1 MKMNLSKEKNQ
12 NNPKITVGIPVFN
25 GEKSIRRALD
35 SVLSQTFLDFELVI
49 SDNAST
55 DSTPLICQEY
65 KRNDKRINL
74 NLIITCARSLE
85 SETKNEISKILDE
98 LGDQEPEI
106 LNVGMRGILMAN
118 TIIEPSKIIDYVK
131 NKMIEEPWLIR
142 YCLRIIPIQMITET
156 EIDKIKQNV
165 IKLKDTIQKND
176 SYRITIEKRNTDISS
191 TEIITEIAK
200 IFPNKVSLNQPDW
213 IVLIEILGN
222 DTGISILKDDELF
235 SLDKAKRMSD

>member
-1 MKMNLSKEKNQ
+1 M
-12 NNPKITVGIPVFN
+12 
-25 GEKSIRRALD
+25 
-35 SVLSQTFLDFELVI
+35 
-49 SDNAST
+49 
-55 DSTPLICQEY
+55 
-65 KRNDKRINL
+65 

-106 LNVGMRGILMAN
+106 LNVGMRGILMVN

-176 SYRITIEKRNTDISS
+176 SHRITIEKRNTSISS
-191 TEIITEIAK
+191 NEIITEIAK

-213 IVLIEILGN
+213 IILIEILGN
-222 DTGISILKDDELF
+222 ETGISILKNDGMF

>member
-1 MKMNLSKEKNQ
+1 M
-12 NNPKITVGIPVFN
+12 
-25 GEKSIRRALD
+25 
-35 SVLSQTFLDFELVI
+35 
-49 SDNAST
+49 
-55 DSTPLICQEY
+55 
-65 KRNDKRINL
+65 

-106 LNVGMRGILMAN
+106 LNVGMRGILMVN

-131 NKMIEEPWLIR
+131 NKIIEEPWLIR

-156 EIDKIKQNV
+156 EIDKIAQNV
-165 IKLKDTIQKND
+165 VKLKDTIQKND
-176 SYRITIEKRNTDISS
+176 SYRITIEKRNTSISS
-191 TEIITEIAK
+191 DEIITEIAK

-213 IVLIEILGN
+213 IILIEVLGN
-222 DTGISILKDDELF
+222 ETGISILKNDGMF

>member
-1 MKMNLSKEKNQ
+1 M
-12 NNPKITVGIPVFN
+12 
-25 GEKSIRRALD
+25 
-35 SVLSQTFLDFELVI
+35 
-49 SDNAST
+49 
-55 DSTPLICQEY
+55 
-65 KRNDKRINL
+65 

-85 SETKNEISKILDE
+85 SETKNEINKILDE

-106 LNVGMRGILMAN
+106 LNVGMRGILMVN

-191 TEIITEIAK
+191 TEIITEIAN

-235 SLDKAKRMSD
+235 SLDKAKRMSG

>member
-1 MKMNLSKEKNQ
+1 
-12 NNPKITVGIPVFN
+12 
-25 GEKSIRRALD
+25 
-35 SVLSQTFLDFELVI
+35 
-49 SDNAST
+49 
-55 DSTPLICQEY
+55 
-65 KRNDKRINL
+65 L

-85 SETKNEISKILDE
+85 SETKNEMSKILDE

-106 LNVGMRGILMAN
+106 LNVGMRGILMVN
-118 TIIEPSKIIDYVK
+118 TAIEPSKIIDYVK

-176 SYRITIEKRNTDISS
+176 SYRITIEKRNTSISS
-191 TEIITEIAK
+191 NEIITEVAK

-213 IVLIEILGN
+213 IILIEIIGN
-222 DTGISILKDDELF
+222 ETGISILKNDELF

>member
-1 MKMNLSKEKNQ
+1 M
-12 NNPKITVGIPVFN
+12 
-25 GEKSIRRALD
+25 
-35 SVLSQTFLDFELVI
+35 
-49 SDNAST
+49 
-55 DSTPLICQEY
+55 
-65 KRNDKRINL
+65 

-106 LNVGMRGILMAN
+106 LNVGMRGILMVN

-131 NKMIEEPWLIR
+131 NKIIEEPWLIR

-176 SYRITIEKRNTDISS
+176 SYRITIEKRNTSISS
-191 TEIITEIAK
+191 NEIITEIAK
-200 IFPNKVSLNQPDW
+200 IFPNKVSLNGPDW
-213 IVLIEILGN
+213 IILIEILGN
-222 DTGISILKDDELF
+222 ETGISILRNDGMF

>member
-1 MKMNLSKEKNQ
+1 MNL
-12 NNPKITVGIPVFN
+12 IV
-25 GEKSIRRALD
+25 
-35 SVLSQTFLDFELVI
+35 
-49 SDNAST
+49 
-55 DSTPLICQEY
+55 
-65 KRNDKRINL
+65 
-74 NLIITCARSLE
+74 TCARNLE
-85 SETKNEISKILDE
+85 SETKNEIKKILDE
-98 LGDQEPEI
+98 LGAQEPEI
-106 LNVGMRGILMAN
+106 LNVGMRGILMVN

-176 SYRITIEKRNTDISS
+176 SYRITIEKRNTSISS
-191 TEIITEIAK
+191 NEIITEVAK

-213 IVLIEILGN
+213 IILIEILGN
-222 DTGISILKDDELF
+222 KTGISILKNDELF

>member
-1 MKMNLSKEKNQ
+1 
-12 NNPKITVGIPVFN
+12 
-25 GEKSIRRALD
+25 
-35 SVLSQTFLDFELVI
+35 
-49 SDNAST
+49 
-55 DSTPLICQEY
+55 
-65 KRNDKRINL
+65 L
-74 NLIITCARSLE
+74 NLIITCARNLE

-106 LNVGMRGILMAN
+106 LNVGMRGILMVN

-191 TEIITEIAK
+191 TEIITEIAN

>member
-1 MKMNLSKEKNQ
+1 M
-12 NNPKITVGIPVFN
+12 
-25 GEKSIRRALD
+25 
-35 SVLSQTFLDFELVI
+35 
-49 SDNAST
+49 
-55 DSTPLICQEY
+55 
-65 KRNDKRINL
+65 

-85 SETKNEISKILDE
+85 SETKNEISKILGE

-106 LNVGMRGILMAN
+106 LTVGLRGLLMVN
-118 TIIEPSKIIDYVK
+118 TVIEPSKIIDYVK

-191 TEIITEIAK
+191 TEIITEIAN